1 MKNEKEWIEHLRN
14 RMEGYSEPLPEGL
27 WDTLSKE
34 LKAKESPKVIPMW
47 RRWQAV
53 AAVLAL
59 LVVSSLTLWFSSTPD
74 ADFHHQKLAG
84 ELSKTPLP
92 EVKPIISHTPI
103 ADAEKPAVPRSQA
116 VPFSGQIVSVAAK
129 NVEENVNQVVSSLP
143 EERELEGDNTREET
157 TLPVAE
163 EEKVEQTRTRKS
175 QEVRK
180 SDRKQM
186 EYNAMEVKGK
196 KEKKSS
202 GFSLGV
208 GAGNTPYSSLN
219 TFEGMGSF
227 VARSAYY
234 TSSNLFMSPIN
245 NEGGLEYS
253 QVLLENAVQAPQ
265 TSIKHHV
272 PVTVGLSFAWHFH
285 KDWSLETGLNYTLLS
300 SDIHSGS
307 KSYVEETQKLHYVGI
322 PVKLRRSIWKNNW
335 LSVYASAGGAVEK
348 CVSGTLE
355 TATVTNSGNRSSE
368 RTSLNVKPLQWSV
381 AAAAG
386 AQVNF
391 TPRFGFY
398 VEPGAAYYF
407 DDGSE
412 VETIRKEHPLNF
424 NLQLGLRV
432 NVTK

>member
-53 AAVLAL
+53 AAVLVL

-74 ADFHHQKLAG
+74 ADFHHQKLAE

-92 EVKPIISHTPI
+92 EIEPVVSQTPI
-103 ADAEKPAVPRSQA
+103 AAAEKPVSPRSQA
-116 VPFSGQIVSVAAK
+116 VPYSGQAVSAAENNMEESVSLLASSLSEEK
-129 NVEENVNQVVSSLP
+129 ELETENVEKETVLSVTEEENVEP
-143 EERELEGDNTREET
+143 
-157 TLPVAE
+157 
-163 EEKVEQTRTRKS
+163 TRTREA

-180 SDRKQM
+180 ADRKRM
-186 EYNAMEVKGK
+186 EHNAMEIKEK

-219 TFEGMGSF
+219 TFDGMGSF

-335 LSVYASAGGAVEK
+335 LLIYASAGGAVEK

-355 TATVTNSGNRSSE
+355 TTTVTNGGNQSSE

-381 AAAAG
+381 AVAAG

-391 TPRFGFY
+391 TPRFGLY

-432 NVTK
+432 NVSK